1 MSNTSSNSTAASGG
15 TSILGLLGIAFVVLK
30 LVGVIDWSWWLV
42 TLPFWGGLVLVLAIG
57 LLVLIGWLIAKAV
70 RKLRRARR

>member
-42 TLPFWGGLVLVLAIG
+42 TLPFWGGFVLILGIG

-70 RKLRRARR
+70 RKLRRQRR

>member
-1 MSNTSSNSTAASGG
+1 MSSSTSNSSTAYGG

-42 TLPFWGGLVLVLAIG
+42 TLPFWGGLALVVVILV
-57 LLVLIGWLIAKAV
+57 LVLIGWLIARLVK
-70 RKLRRARR
+70 RLRRRRS